1 VLEAWRRFV
10 FDLGACRCQNIKC
23 SGRGS
28 RYGGGETA
36 RDSSEA
42 EPHPR
47 GRPALERGGDSPV
60 GASSPRARQNL
71 TRGGRPPLERGGVS
85 LVRCCAPRAKRSFAR
100 GWPGLAALVGRWG
113 RQVRGPLPLG
123 HECVFVFCEFV
134 CIICERNGVSPG
146 CLGDPYGCPR
156 QQDHHR
162 DPTSTLIL
170 APGTPTWSSMQGSH
184 VV

>member
-1 VLEAWRRFV
+1 LTWVPVGVRTLNAPVGGAGTGVASPQEPQARRR
-10 FDLGACRCQNIKC
+10 LT
-23 SGRGS
+23 RG
-28 RYGGGETA
+28 GVQP
-36 RDSSEA
+36 SSEA
-42 EPHPR
+42 EPHSR
-47 GRPALERGGDSPV
+47 
-60 GASSPRARQNL
+60 
-71 TRGGRPPLERGGVS
+71 GRPPLERGGVS

-156 QQDHHR
+156 QQDHHQ
-162 DPTSTLIL
+162 DPTLTLIL

-184 VV
+184 VG

>member
-1 VLEAWRRFV
+1 MLRSGEQVRGWRDRKR
-10 FDLGACRCQNIKC
+10 LK
-23 SGRGS
+23 
-28 RYGGGETA
+28 
-36 RDSSEA
+36 
-42 EPHPR
+42 
-47 GRPALERGGDSPV
+47 RGGASPA
-60 GASSPRARQNL
+60 GASSPRARRRL
-71 TRGGRPPLERGGVS
+71 TRGGVQPSSEAEPHSRGRPPLERGGVS